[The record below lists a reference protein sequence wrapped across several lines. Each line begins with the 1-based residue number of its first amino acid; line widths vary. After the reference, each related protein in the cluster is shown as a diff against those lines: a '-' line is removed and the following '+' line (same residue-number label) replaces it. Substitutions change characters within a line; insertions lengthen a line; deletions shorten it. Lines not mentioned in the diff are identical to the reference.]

1 MQYACHVG
9 TWCFVGNAFKTPL
22 LVGCVPNASL
32 KKFASFNV
40 DSARLV

>member
-9 TWCFVGNAFKTPL
+9 TWCFVGDAFKTL